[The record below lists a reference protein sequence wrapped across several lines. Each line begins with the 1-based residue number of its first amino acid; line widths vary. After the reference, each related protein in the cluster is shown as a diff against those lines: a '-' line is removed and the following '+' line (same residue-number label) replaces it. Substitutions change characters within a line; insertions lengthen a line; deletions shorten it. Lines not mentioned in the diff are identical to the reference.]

1 MEIKEGGLV
10 IIKGDNIENGG
21 IKIVKGYE
29 TSVDKLEK
37 EKPLNEDELRRRV
50 DSVRTHIGK
59 TNRLWF
65 PVCKYM
71 MWRKMVPE
79 GDFSSAVKILEKI
92 YPELSL
98 NADDLSTLNVL
109 SFNKSIDDWDPTNAP
124 VKGTTF
130 NKYYTIAELISL

>member
-1 MEIKEGGLV
+1 MEVKEGGLV

-21 IKIVKGYE
+21 LKIVRGYDL
-29 TSVDKLEK
+29 SADKSENA
-37 EKPLNEDELRRRV
+37 KPLTEDELMQRV
-50 DSVRTHIGK
+50 EGVRSHIGK

-71 MWRKMVPE
+71 MWRKMVTD
-79 GDFSSAVKILEKI
+79 GDFQSAVRILERL

-98 NADDLSTLNVL
+98 NADDLSSLNVY
-109 SFNKSIDDWDPTNAP
+109 SFKKPLDEWEPTNAP